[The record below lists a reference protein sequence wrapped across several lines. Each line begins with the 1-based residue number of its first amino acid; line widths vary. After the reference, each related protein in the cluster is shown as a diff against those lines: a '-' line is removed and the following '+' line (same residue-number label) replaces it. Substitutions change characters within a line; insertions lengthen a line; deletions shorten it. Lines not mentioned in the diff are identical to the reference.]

1 VCGAV
6 CPATAT
12 LARRGIGAT
21 DLPDEF
27 GDDQASVLVEVIVV
41 RRAAVVQY
49 FTTNEDALRN
59 RELIEDVLRELVARD
74 PGGVDYQVLML
85 DDGVGFMH
93 VVAFDGTTDPFADC
107 AAHREFHRA
116 LAERLATPPVV
127 MYGVL
132 IGSYHGRKPGG

>member
-1 VCGAV
+1 MQWLVGARSPGV
-6 CPATAT
+6 S
-12 LARRGIGAT
+12 ARRI
-21 DLPDEF
+21 LPDEF
-27 GDDQASVLVEVIVV
+27 GNDQASVVVEVIVL

-59 RELIEDVLRELVARD
+59 RELIEHVLHELAGRD
-74 PGGVDYQVLML
+74 PGGVEYQVLMF

-127 MYGVL
+127 RYGAL
-132 IGSYHGRKPGG
+132 IGSYHGRQPAT